1 MSGFVGAGDGI
12 RTRDLYLGKVSL
24 YQLSHSRSSD
34 DDYSTEKEK
43 MQPRCKGAQRGRM
56 DCRIATQVAGIL
68 HLDTIPALKITNI
81 PARLS
86 HIKEPEYPDVSFTDI
101 LQLP

>member
-24 YQLSHSRSSD
+24 YQLSHSRINA
-34 DDYSTEKEK
+34 DDYSIEKEK
-43 MQPRCKGAQRGRM
+43 MQNAAQGGRM
-56 DCRIATQVAGIL
+56 RCRTATQVTGIL
-68 HLDTIPALKITNI
+68 HPDTVLALKITNI

-86 HIKEPEYPDVSFTDI
+86 HIKELEYPDVSFY
-101 LQLP
+101 

>member
-24 YQLSHSRSSD
+24 YQLSHSRNSD

-43 MQPRCKGAQRGRM
+43 MQTRRKGAVEWQNGLSDRNPGDRNFTPGYNSGSE
-56 DCRIATQVAGIL
+56 DNKYSR
-68 HLDTIPALKITNI
+68 KIVT
-81 PARLS
+81 
-86 HIKEPEYPDVSFTDI
+86 H
-101 LQLP
+101 